1 MPSDPKDETAVRIL
15 MIRMLGND
23 LSALHGETQTY
34 DNLKFTLEHE
44 LCLPHITKHYV
55 LNRIVD
61 PAKLE
66 RLEALLQQYAVYRS
80 VRCLQRSTHVRL
92 QHCTG
97 QTQVQA

>member
-55 LNRIVD
+55 LTESWTLRNRK
-61 PAKLE
+61 ASK
-66 RLEALLQQYAVYRS
+66 RCCNSTLLNIAWFHLFGKSLCV
-80 VRCLQRSTHVRL
+80 
-92 QHCTG
+92 
-97 QTQVQA
+97 